1 MKVVKKAEKQSRSS
15 KVGFLM
21 ASSSAPRSFQRSLME
36 RDTADQGIVTGL
48 TMAMAYALGAIT
60 QDGLEMLADQLSKN
74 GESSDHEANPDKSDR
89 ISLFLSAG
97 AIGVG
102 LATQYLFRQKKD
114 QSLAVAS
121 TRTGGHILARVGL
134 AGLVGQALEAGA
146 QKIAKGK
153 NRRQSELVYSMIVP
167 SGVIIAVLMDRL
179 LYRDKTV
186 NDDETNYG
194 VNKLKS
200 VGIGVG
206 VVAFLGGLSFLERST
221 ARIITNTVDKYSP
234 RLNRSWLPI
243 GHLASLGIL
252 TGGVL
257 IGIKKLYG
265 DIEGGAGKLEAYFTK
280 RPTAKEVSGSKN
292 SFVPWKSLSVQGR
305 RHIGSR
311 LKADQIAKTTGAKIS
326 QVKEPIRVYVG
337 LDSAP
342 SENERVQLALK
353 ELDRTN
359 AYSRKQIVIISPT
372 GTGYVNYVMSDSVE
386 YMSLGDCA
394 QVTIQYSK
402 RPSPL
407 SLDLRGEGH
416 VQFRMLI
423 NGIRKKVQDMPASK
437 RPKLVI
443 FGESLGAWTSQDA
456 FLFEGTDGF
465 AANLIDKSLWIGTPA
480 MSKWKDYAL
489 SNKTLNTDVE
499 QIGVFDNYSEYE
511 KLSKLERNK
520 LKYFMITHYNDPVA
534 RFTTRL
540 LVQSPD
546 WLQEDTKRPPTIP
559 SGTLFRVPGT
569 FVQTLVDMKNAL
581 KPIPGQFV
589 STGHDYR
596 GALAPFIRSV
606 FEFDIS
612 DQQFETILTALKE
625 NDKNRGKK
633 KL

>member
-1 MKVVKKAEKQSRSS
+1 MKRRVKTEKQSRSS
-15 KVGFLM
+15 KVGFLL
-21 ASSSAPRSFQRSLME
+21 ASSSAPRSFQPSLME
-36 RDTADQGIVTGL
+36 RDSIDQGVVTGL
-48 TMAMAYALGAIT
+48 TMAISYALGAIT
-60 QDGLEMLADQLSKN
+60 QDGLEMIADQLSN
-74 GESSDHEANPDKSDR
+74 DGESSDHEANPDKSDR
-89 ISLFLSAG
+89 VSLLLSAS

-102 LATQYLFRQKKD
+102 LAAQYLFRQKKGEPI
-114 QSLAVAS
+114 AVAT

-134 AGLVGQALEAGA
+134 AGVVSQALETVA
-146 QKIAKGK
+146 QKVAKGK

-167 SGVIIAVLMDRL
+167 SGVLIAVLMDRL
-179 LYRDKTV
+179 LYRDKIV
-186 NDDETNYG
+186 DNDPRNTNI
-194 VNKLKS
+194 NKLKS
-200 VGIGVG
+200 VGIGAG
-206 VVAFLGGLSFLERST
+206 VVAVLGGLSFLERST
-221 ARIITNTVDKYSP
+221 ARTITKTVDKYAPS
-234 RLNRSWLPI
+234 LNNSWLPI
-243 GHLASLGIL
+243 GHLASLGL
-252 TGGVL
+252 LGGGVL
-257 IGIKKLYG
+257 LGIKKLYG
-265 DIEGGAGKLEAYFTK
+265 DIENGAGKLEAHFTK
-280 RPTAKEVSGSKN
+280 RPTAKEVSGSKY

-305 RHIGSR
+305 RHIGTR
-311 LKADQIAKTTGAKIS
+311 LSASQIAKTTGAKIS

-337 LDSAP
+337 LDSAAT
-342 SENERVQLALK
+342 ENERVQLALK
-353 ELDRTN
+353 ELERTN
-359 AYSRKQIVIISPT
+359 AYGRKTIVIISPT

-416 VQFRMLI
+416 VQFRMLV
-423 NGIRKKVQDMPASK
+423 NGIRKKVQDMPATK

-489 SNKTLNTDVE
+489 SNKTLNTDVD
-499 QIGVFDNYSEYE
+499 QIGVFDNYGEYE
-511 KLSKLERNK
+511 KLAKPERKK

-546 WLQEDTKRPPTIP
+546 WLQEDAKRPPTIP
-559 SGTLFRVPGT
+559 SGTLFKVPGT

-612 DQQFETILTALKE
+612 DQQYNTILAALKE
-625 NDKNRGKK
+625 NDKSRARKSV
-633 KL
+633 